1 MADKYLTL
9 KELKRLHDTSYNSPQ
24 ETRERAADD
33 QVFYWVTHWG
43 DGFSQTLPEEYRG
56 EFDLLRKG
64 GRAIMADLASN
75 PIQNDFAPRVDTDD
89 DAEELAE
96 LADGMYRAGTNHNTS
111 IEAFS
116 NSRQETVVCGFG
128 AWELRTEYETDKR
141 GNNNQV
147 IRRYPIFEANNNA
160 YCDPNARLLDKSD
173 ADFWSILAPYTDDG
187 YIKLVKELTGEEID
201 SVDANSFKD
210 PETSY
215 TFPWIGGESK
225 KIYVTTFYHRVLTK
239 VTIYTVNTGLEEPI
253 YIEEEELEAVTGSSD
268 DFEVVDEKEIERYE
282 VRKYIASGAEI
293 LNGEMGNGGE
303 RVGEVIAGPNIPI
316 IPQFG
321 EHTYIEGEE
330 HYEGV
335 TRLAKD
341 PVRLHDA
348 AMSYLGDI
356 FSKSPGQKPV
366 LTKNQIAGLEAFWER
381 GGFGNDLPYAL
392 INDVGEGGEP
402 LQKMVGLTPDTPVP
416 QATAAV
422 LAESRQAVVDVVDP
436 GNPGDIADMDLS
448 GKAILALQARLDLQ
462 SVIYQE
468 HGKHSLRRDG
478 EVWAG
483 MASVIHDTPRTV
495 KVELPDGTKQTAQLM
510 ELIID
515 EDGVFKTK
523 NDLSNLEFDVYSKIS
538 ASYSS
543 QKEQTLDR
551 LEKILAK
558 QMPGTPMAR
567 MLELKIMLLM
577 DGVEFDDLQD
587 YAKRELM
594 LMGVRKPETP
604 EEEQILAE
612 EQQKEQP
619 PSAEMVLAQ
628 AEMVKGE
635 AAKEKN
641 QIEIAKVQSG
651 AQNEQMK
658 RMIDEFKAA
667 TDRMNTQIDAQEAGA
682 TIDYK
687 RADALGKQL
696 DNQAKANELRKL
708 ENMSEE
714 ELMQQILAG

>member
-1 MADKYLTL
+1 MLTL
-9 KELKRLHDTSYNSPQ
+9 EELKRLHDTAYTSHQ

-43 DGFSQTLPEEYRG
+43 DSFSQTLPEEYRG

-75 PIQNDFAPRVDTDD
+75 PIQNDFAPRTDD
-89 DAEELAE
+89 DESEELSD

-128 AWELRTEYETDKR
+128 AWELRTEYETDRR
-141 GNNNQV
+141 GNNNQI
-147 IRRYPIFEANNNA
+147 IRRYPIWEANNNA

-187 YIKLVKELTGEEID
+187 YIKLVKELTGEDID
-201 SVDANSFKD
+201 SVDAGSFKT
-210 PETSY
+210 PEISY
-215 TFPWIGGESK
+215 SFPWIGGESK
-225 KIYVTTFYHRVLTK
+225 KIYVTTFYHRKLTK
-239 VTIYTVNTGLEEPI
+239 VTLYTLDNGLGEEIYMEGDEYKEFMD
-253 YIEEEELEAVTGSSD
+253 GSDSD
-268 DFEVVDEKEIERYE
+268 GFEVVDEKEIERYE

-293 LNGEMGNGGE
+293 LNGEMGDDGE
-303 RVGEVIAGPNIPI
+303 RIGEVIAGPNLPV
-316 IPQFG
+316 IPQYG

-366 LTKNQIAGLEAFWER
+366 LTKDQIAGLEAFWER

-392 INDVGEGGEP
+392 INSVGEHNQQLSP
-402 LQKMVGLTPDTPVP
+402 VIGLTPDTPVP
-416 QATAAV
+416 QALVAT
-422 LAESRQAVVDVVDP
+422 LAQSRQGVTDVV
-436 GNPGDIADMDLS
+436 GNETSGEIADTDLS

-483 MASVIHDTPRTV
+483 MASVIYDTPRKV
-495 KVELPDGTKQTAQLM
+495 KVEHPDGTKKTQQLM
-510 ELIID
+510 ELVIGD
-515 EDGVFKTK
+515 DGVFKTK
-523 NDLSNLEFDVYSKIS
+523 FDLRNLEFDVYSKIS

-551 LEKILAK
+551 MEKLLTK
-558 QMPGTPMAR
+558 QMPGTPMAK

-577 DGVEFDDLQD
+577 DGVEFDDMQE
-587 YAKRELM
+587 YAKKELM
-594 LMGVRKPETP
+594 IMGVRQPETP
-604 EEEQILAE
+604 EEEQMLAE
-612 EQQKEQP
+612 EQKKQQP
-619 PSAEMVLAQ
+619 PSADMVLAQ

-635 AAKEKN
+635 AAKERN
-641 QIEIAKVQSG
+641 QIDAMKAQSG
-651 AQNEQMK
+651 AQSAEFKNMIGQFEAVTK
-658 RMIDEFKAA
+658 RMSA
-667 TDRMNTQIDAQEAGA
+667 QIDAQEAGA
-682 TIDYK
+682 TINNK
-687 RADALGKQL
+687 NIDAFGKQI
-696 DNQAKANELRKL
+696 DNQIKVRELRKP
-708 ENMSEE
+708 ENMTED
-714 ELMQQILAG
+714 ELIEQILAG